1 MFTGCLLSPRSN
13 LGLYLVTRRNH
24 GKRFIFLWQRA
35 AAVLLFPRQE
45 SQVLKNKGV
54 NIVPFCIR
62 LDIYSVP

>member
-1 MFTGCLLSPRSN
+1 
-13 LGLYLVTRRNH
+13 
-24 GKRFIFLWQRA
+24 
-35 AAVLLFPRQE
+35 LLFPRQE